1 MISITCHG
9 CAGKRKVAPLGGIL
23 KDCVICG
30 GLGVLTNEM
39 EVWKPVLDN
48 MSTMYTNSTIDKPVF
63 DDKIKA
69 LIGKKGTGKKIKGKE
84 RIARL

>member
-9 CAGKRKVAPLGGIL
+9 CAGNKKVAPLGGIL

-39 EVWKPVLDN
+39 ELWKPVIDN
-48 MSTMYTNSTIDKPVF
+48 MNLDYINSTRLKPVF
-63 DDKIKA
+63 DDKVKA
-69 LIGKKGTGKKIKGKE
+69 LVGKSKTGKKVKSK
-84 RIARL
+84 